1 MESILKWRRRSGFP
15 SWTVSTPERA
25 REARREHAAQVQ
37 PGWDGPTGREPS
49 VDELEALGLG
59 VTIRPYLDRSNVK
72 VLRVYCLACGI
83 QIDASRNCAADDWLC
98 PQGCNDPKPG
108 RRSTDS

>member
-1 MESILKWRRRSGFP
+1 MESILRWRRRNGSP
-15 SWTVSTPERA
+15 SWGVSMPERA
-25 REARREHAAQVQ
+25 RAARRAHAARVES
-37 PGWDGPTGREPS
+37 GWDGPVGREPS

-83 QIDASRNCAADDWLC
+83 QIDASQNGAADDWLC

>member
-1 MESILKWRRRSGFP
+1 MESILRWKRGFP
-15 SWTVSTPERA
+15 SWSASLPDRTRA
-25 REARREHAAQVQ
+25 ARRAHAARVE
-37 PGWDGPTGREPS
+37 PGWDGPAGREPS

-72 VLRVYCLACGI
+72 VLRVYCLSCGI
-83 QIDASRNCAADDWLC
+83 QIDASRSGADDDWTRC